1 MLMHEGD
8 RPGDAATHWCHRRR
22 GQRSGSAEC
31 MSRASVAKS
40 TRHSSGDHPKQQVS
54 IGVFLQ
60 PSVYFYGQIDA
71 RRLNFS
77 CLQGHKRREP
87 VYRNCQRYIPEI
99 LMPVIE
105 YLDVYRE
112 GLYVYVVRSMH
123 MLSVFRCYFF
133 PVDAYAVFFLV
144 NYMLF
149 ACFNLHMNVYVLTLI
164 AILVSV

>member
-40 TRHSSGDHPKQQVS
+40 TRHSSGDHPKQQ
-54 IGVFLQ
+54 
-60 PSVYFYGQIDA
+60 
-71 RRLNFS
+71 
-77 CLQGHKRREP
+77 GHKRREP

-105 YLDVYRE
+105 YLD
-112 GLYVYVVRSMH
+112 
-123 MLSVFRCYFF
+123 
-133 PVDAYAVFFLV
+133 
-144 NYMLF
+144 
-149 ACFNLHMNVYVLTLI
+149 
-164 AILVSV
+164 

>member
-1 MLMHEGD
+1 M
-8 RPGDAATHWCHRRR
+8 
-22 GQRSGSAEC
+22 
-31 MSRASVAKS
+31 AKS

-105 YLDVYRE
+105 YLD
-112 GLYVYVVRSMH
+112 
-123 MLSVFRCYFF
+123 
-133 PVDAYAVFFLV
+133 
-144 NYMLF
+144 
-149 ACFNLHMNVYVLTLI
+149 
-164 AILVSV
+164 